1 MLPVMRTNLAF
12 GLVAVSW
19 GGSYVASKVGLA
31 DAGPFSFAMLTT
43 LFGGLTVALVAWYRT
58 RAVPRDL
65 HAHGLAALLGLLN
78 STVFVG
84 LLNLGLAARGMSAGM
99 ASILTYTQ
107 PLMVVVLARALLR
120 ERPGRR
126 RLLGVVIGFAGMVIA
141 LGASIGTSLAPLW
154 SYLCPLGAA
163 LSWALGT
170 VLFKQIHARVDLLW
184 TAALQGIYA
193 AIPLGAIAY
202 LTEGSAVAMHPTV
215 PALLALAQVALFSS
229 GVAMATYLYLLT
241 RHATVKVGVY
251 LFTVPLISVLLGVL
265 LLHEPLPPSLALGG
279 VGVLAGV
286 YLSGA
291 EPDQAQAD
299 GAAYRVTVAR

>member
-58 RAVPRDL
+58 RAVPR
-65 HAHGLAALLGLLN
+65 GLLN

-184 TAALQGIYA
+184 NAALQGIYA